1 MKKSNNYIEHD
12 SLSYFVILFISKI
25 SPIEGNVAIRN
36 KTCPKSNL
44 QIMY

>member
-12 SLSYFVILFISKI
+12 SLLYIVILFI

-36 KTCPKSNL
+36 KTCPISNL

>member
-12 SLSYFVILFISKI
+12 SLLYIVILFIAKI
-25 SPIEGNVAIRN
+25 SPIEVNVAIRN
-36 KTCPKSNL
+36 KTCPISNL